1 MHVTD
6 ASFICSGNNYM
17 HPITIILM
25 PRIMAVIQLL
35 LKADHAWLAV
45 MSSGAASHVSSNLNG
60 KENMTLGQWK
70 QTHGG

>member
-1 MHVTD
+1 
-6 ASFICSGNNYM
+6 
-17 HPITIILM
+17 M

-45 MSSGAASHVSSNLNG
+45 MSSGAASHVSSNLDG
-60 KENMTLGQWK
+60 RENMTLGQWK

>member
-1 MHVTD
+1 
-6 ASFICSGNNYM
+6 
-17 HPITIILM
+17 M

-45 MSSGAASHVSSNLNG
+45 MSSGAASRVSSYLNG
-60 KENMTLGQWK
+60 RENMTLGQWK